1 MHGHSLLTVQIVK
14 FSQLG
19 HKSYQCSEW
28 KLEEGG
34 GTDLSDVSYSI
45 TAQCRICIYIYL
57 SLQCLHSHSK
67 GLKTRHIKKKINMWI
82 EMLHGHTYTFKLA
95 GHRCSYIVVIIL
107 LA

>member
-28 KLEEGG
+28 KFWEGEGWG
-34 GTDLSDVSYSI
+34 GDRPVCCVLPLLLHNAGFV
-45 TAQCRICIYIYL
+45 YIYL

-82 EMLHGHTYTFKLA
+82 EMLHGHTYWKWT
-95 GHRCSYIVVIIL
+95 
-107 LA
+107 

>member
-34 GTDLSDVSYSI
+34 GGGQTCLMCL
-45 TAQCRICIYIYL
+45 TLLLHNAGFACIHL
-57 SLQCLHSHSK
+57 FVPPMF
-67 GLKTRHIKKKINMWI
+67 T
-82 EMLHGHTYTFKLA
+82 
-95 GHRCSYIVVIIL
+95 
-107 LA
+107 